1 MAVIDLEGF
10 AYGLWLIN
18 SWGILRAM
26 EKLYSAKDIQ
36 RLFGFKAARIRYWD
50 KIGFL
55 TSSVR
60 IGVRKYYTS
69 QDLIGLRTAKGLFD
83 AGLSFAEVKRSVIDV
98 KRISSGATKPH
109 SRPFIGPEGKE
120 GMQDRDAA
128 RSDVRRQ
135 FLIGF
140 SQGDFER
147 GIKSAINQFKADANS
162 RGRGSSKPRQNP
174 LGKRGPANP
183 KND

>member
-1 MAVIDLEGF
+1 
-10 AYGLWLIN
+10 
-18 SWGILRAM
+18 M
-26 EKLYSAKDIQ
+26 EKLYSVKDIQ

-109 SRPFIGPEGKE
+109 SRLFIGPEGKE
-120 GMQDRDAA
+120 GARERDAA

-135 FLIGF
+135 CLIGF
-140 SQGDFER
+140 SHGDFER
-147 GIKSAINQFKADANS
+147 GIKSASMEFKADAKRRCRES
-162 RGRGSSKPRQNP
+162 RRPR
-174 LGKRGPANP
+174 
-183 KND
+183 